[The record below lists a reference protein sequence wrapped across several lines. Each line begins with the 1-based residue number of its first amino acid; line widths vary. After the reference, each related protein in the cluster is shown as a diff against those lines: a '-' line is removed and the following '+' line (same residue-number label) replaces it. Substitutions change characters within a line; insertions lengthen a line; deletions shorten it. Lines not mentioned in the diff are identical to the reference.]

1 MKNEAFFDFP
11 INVEKELKSLGHK
24 SWNESVKILEQ
35 IKTNSR
41 DYFKF
46 DMYVRSFKDFS
57 HVFHKELADVS

>member
-11 INVEKELKSLGHK
+11 TNVEKELKSLGHK

-41 DYFKF
+41 EF
-46 DMYVRSFKDFS
+46 DMYVRSFKNFS
-57 HVFHKELADVS
+57 RVS

>member
-11 INVEKELKSLGHK
+11 TNVEKELKSLGHK

-46 DMYVRSFKDFS
+46 DMHVRSF
-57 HVFHKELADVS
+57 